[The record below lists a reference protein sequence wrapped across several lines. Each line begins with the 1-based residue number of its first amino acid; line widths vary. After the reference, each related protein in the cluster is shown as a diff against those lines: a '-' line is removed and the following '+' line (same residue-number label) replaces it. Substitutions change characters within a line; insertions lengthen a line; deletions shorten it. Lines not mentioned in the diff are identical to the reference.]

1 MSDLRSVDMARM
13 VKCIKL
19 GREAEDLGY
28 LNRLS
33 GPRAGELVA
42 GHRAVEGSISLP
54 GCGASTN

>member
-1 MSDLRSVDMARM
+1 MARM